1 MALSKMANGN
11 DFQKR
16 YKERFNTEVQ
26 IYSPFTYDAVY
37 VLVDAMKRAKS
48 TDAAKILLVMPDTK
62 MNGLSGNIAFDKQ
75 GDMQQGVIS
84 LYEYKDKKKAV
95 LDIVKM

>member
-1 MALSKMANGN
+1 ML
-11 DFQKR
+11 
-16 YKERFNTEVQ
+16 
-26 IYSPFTYDAVY
+26 
-37 VLVDAMKRAKS
+37 
-48 TDAAKILLVMPDTK
+48 
-62 MNGLSGNIAFDKQ
+62 LSGNIAFDKQ